1 MRPDG
6 FDVLLDP
13 PGAIPTG
20 AGGSAGTAPS
30 IAPIEPT
37 NEAFPHAGCGALILG
52 GSHGALAVA
61 RSLGRHGI
69 PVWFASDD
77 NRLARLSRF
86 VRKGL
91 SWPGPN
97 AAGAADF
104 LLELGRRH
112 YLLGWVLIPCA
123 DEEARLISQNHAA
136 LSQMFRVRTPPWEMM
151 RWAYDKHRMNERA
164 AALGLDLPRS
174 VCAGSRAD
182 LLNADLRFPVILK
195 PAVKHAGNAFT
206 LAKAWRADDR
216 TTLLTLYDDA
226 AALVGADAVVV
237 QELIPGRGA
246 AQFSYAAL
254 WDHGQPVAS
263 LTARRLRQY
272 PIDFGYTSTF
282 VETIARADVE
292 HGACRFL
299 ESLGYDGL
307 VEVEFKHDARD
318 GRLKLLDVNARV
330 WTWIALGGRAGVDFP
345 HLLWRLA
352 MGETLANMRAA
363 PGIGW
368 MHASRDI
375 VAACQEMAAGHLAPR
390 NYLSSLRG
398 PLQFAAFAADDPLPG
413 VLDVPLAF
421 ARVFTKRL
429 PAALRRL
436 V

>member
-6 FDVLLDP
+6 SDLLRDP
-13 PGAIPTG
+13 PGTVPTG
-20 AGGSAGTAPS
+20 AGGSAASAPS
-30 IAPIEPT
+30 VAPIEQT
-37 NEAFPHAGCGALILG
+37 NQMFPQAGCGALILG

-61 RSLGRHGI
+61 RSLGRHDV

-86 VRKGL
+86 VRRGL

-112 YLLGWVLIPCA
+112 KLRGWLLIACA
-123 DEEARLISQNHAA
+123 DEEARLISQNHTA

-174 VCAGSRAD
+174 LSAGSRAD

-206 LAKAWRADDR
+206 LAKAWRADDPAA
-216 TTLLTLYDDA
+216 LLARYDDA
-226 AALVGADAVVV
+226 AALVGANAVVV
-237 QELIPGRGA
+237 QELIPGRGT

-254 WDHGQPVAS
+254 WDRGRPVAS

-272 PIDFGYTSTF
+272 PIEFGYTSTF

-292 HGACRFL
+292 QAACRFL

-345 HLLWRLA
+345 HLFWRLA
-352 MGETLANMRAA
+352 MGEALPSAHATS
-363 PGIGW
+363 GVGW

-375 VAACQEMAAGHLAPR
+375 VAAGQEMAAGYLAPR
-390 NYLSSLRG
+390 DYPASWRG
-398 PLQFAAFAADDPLPG
+398 PLQFAAFATDDPLPG
-413 VLDVPLAF
+413 MLDVPLALS
-421 ARVFTKRL
+421 RLFTKRL
-429 PAALRRL
+429 PAALRR
-436 V
+436 